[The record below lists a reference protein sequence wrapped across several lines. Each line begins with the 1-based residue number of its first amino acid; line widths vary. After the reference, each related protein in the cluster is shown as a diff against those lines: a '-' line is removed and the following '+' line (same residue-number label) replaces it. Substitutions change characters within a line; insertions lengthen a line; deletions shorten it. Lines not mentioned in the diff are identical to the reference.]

1 MKITNR
7 SVGNHFEQEFCEIL
21 AGHGFWVH
29 NLAQNS
35 AGQPADVIAVKGG
48 VPYLIDC
55 KVCDRQYFSCNRIEE
70 NQSCAMRLWEE
81 CGNGEGWFA
90 IRLMG
95 EIFMVSLNELSGE
108 QKMNLNYEWFRARA
122 FSLTEWLSRVAKT

>member
-7 SVGNHFEQEFCEIL
+7 SVGNHFEQEFCGIL
-21 AGHGFWVH
+21 AVHGFWVH

-35 AGQPADVIAVKGG
+35 AGQPADVIAVKDG

-55 KVCDRQYFSCNRIEE
+55 KVSEGRYFSRNRIEE
-70 NQSCAMRLWEE
+70 NQSSAMHFWEE

-95 EIFMVSLNELSGE
+95 EIFMVSLNELSRE
-108 QKMNLNYEWFRARA
+108 QKTNLNYEWFRARA
-122 FSLTEWLSRVAKT
+122 FSLAEWLSQVAKV